1 MIKVKSKQQQ
11 KKKPCAI
18 KQMGVEPSRRT
29 RNKKSGNVSKD
40 ATNYK
45 GINPLGV
52 RGYKVNEMTDLL

>member
-1 MIKVKSKQQQ
+1 
-11 KKKPCAI
+11 
-18 KQMGVEPSRRT
+18 MGVEPSRRT

-40 ATNYK
+40 ATDYK